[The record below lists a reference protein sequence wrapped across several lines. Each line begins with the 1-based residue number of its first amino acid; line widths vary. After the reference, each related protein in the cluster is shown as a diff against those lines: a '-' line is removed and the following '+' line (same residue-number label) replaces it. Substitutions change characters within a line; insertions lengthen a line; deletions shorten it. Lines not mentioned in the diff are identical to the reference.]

1 MFDDTRIDGK
11 LQELSKEL
19 VARPM
24 VPGFN
29 VADAFTMRGMDE
41 TGKPGLFAAILL
53 APGPA
58 PELGALTTF
67 RAVLTQRLKQLD
79 TKTPAWPI
87 VVQGAPEVID
97 GTDVIPGGRDYFE
110 QVKLELKSRQE
121 RLKAATRTP
130 PSNVPPLLVEDAP
143 APRAPRAVKAVKA
156 LKGAKPRK
164 VAVAR
169 KATSAR
175 RTVKRTAAR
184 ASRSRR

>member
-11 LQELSKEL
+11 LQDLSKEL

-29 VADAFTMRGMDE
+29 VADAFTMRGLDE
-41 TGKPGLFAAILL
+41 TGKPGLYAAILL

-97 GTDVIPGGRDYFE
+97 GTDTIPGGREYFE
-110 QVKLELKSRQE
+110 QVKLELVKSQE
-121 RLKAATRTP
+121 RLRAATRSP
-130 PSNVPPLLVEDAP
+130 PTAAKPMVESAP
-143 APRAPRAVKAVKA
+143 ARPAAKAGKA
-156 LKGAKPRK
+156 RK
-164 VAVAR
+164 VKVAR
-169 KATSAR
+169 KASPVAR
-175 RTVKRTAAR
+175 RTAKRTAAR
-184 ASRSRR
+184 TGRARR

>member
-11 LQELSKEL
+11 LQDLSKEL

-41 TGKPGLFAAILL
+41 TGKPGLYAAILL
-53 APGPA
+53 APGPV

-97 GTDVIPGGRDYFE
+97 GADTIPGGREYFE
-110 QVKLELKSRQE
+110 QVKRELLTRQE
-121 RLKAATRTP
+121 RLRSSAR
-130 PSNVPPLLVEDAP
+130 P
-143 APRAPRAVKAVKA
+143 APTAVKAAKVEAAPARPAKSAKA
-156 LKGAKPRK
+156 RK
-164 VAVAR
+164 VKVAR
-169 KATSAR
+169 KTTTAR
-175 RTVKRTAAR
+175 RTAKRTAAR
-184 ASRSRR
+184 TGRARR

>member
-11 LQELSKEL
+11 LQELSREL

-24 VPGFN
+24 LPGFH

-53 APGPA
+53 VPGPA

-67 RAVLTQRLKQLD
+67 RAMLTQRLKQLD

-87 VVQGAPEVID
+87 VVQGTPEVID
-97 GTDVIPGGRDYFE
+97 GTDVPGGRDYFE

-121 RLKAATRTP
+121 RLRVTARP
-130 PSNVPPLLVEDAP
+130 LVQVPMPEAP
-143 APRAPRAVKAVKA
+143 AQKKKVAPS
-156 LKGAKPRK
+156 RK
-164 VAVAR
+164 VKVAR
-169 KATSAR
+169 KATAAR
-175 RTVKRTAAR
+175 RTAKRTAAR
-184 ASRSRR
+184 TARTRR

>member
-11 LQELSKEL
+11 LRELSKEL

-67 RAVLTQRLKQLD
+67 RALLTQRLKQLD
-79 TKTPAWPI
+79 TKTPSWPI
-87 VVQGAPEVID
+87 VVQGTPEVID
-97 GTDVIPGGRDYFE
+97 GQDTIPGGREYFE
-110 QVKLELKSRQE
+110 QVKQELLTRQE
-121 RLKAATRTP
+121 RLKAAARPTP
-130 PSNVPPLLVEDAP
+130 AAVEPFQAE
-143 APRAPRAVKAVKA
+143 RAPRVVKAAKA
-156 LKGAKPRK
+156 AKPRK
-164 VAVAR
+164 VKVAAKAR
-169 KATSAR
+169 KAATAR
-175 RTVKRTAAR
+175 RTAKRTAAR
-184 ASRSRR
+184 TSRQGRARR

>member
-11 LQELSKEL
+11 LQDLSKEL

-29 VADAFTMRGMDE
+29 VADAFTMRGLDE
-41 TGKPGLFAAILL
+41 TGKPGLYAAILL

-97 GTDVIPGGRDYFE
+97 GTDTIPGGREYFE
-110 QVKLELKSRQE
+110 QVKLELMNRQE
-121 RLKAATRTP
+121 RLRAATRP
-130 PSNVPPLLVEDAP
+130 PPTAAKPMLVETAP
-143 APRAPRAVKAVKA
+143 ARPAAKAGKA
-156 LKGAKPRK
+156 RK
-164 VAVAR
+164 VKVAR
-169 KATSAR
+169 KTSSAAR
-175 RTVKRTAAR
+175 RTAKRTAAR
-184 ASRSRR
+184 TGRSRR

>member
-11 LQELSKEL
+11 LQDLSKEL

-41 TGKPGLFAAILL
+41 TGKPGLYAAILL

-97 GTDVIPGGRDYFE
+97 GTDTIPGGREYFE
-110 QVKLELKSRQE
+110 QVKLELMTRQE
-121 RLKAATRTP
+121 RLKAATRP
-130 PSNVPPLLVEDAP
+130 PPTAAAPMLPSAP
-143 APRAPRAVKAVKA
+143 ARPVAKAGKA
-156 LKGAKPRK
+156 RK
-164 VAVAR
+164 VKVAR
-169 KATSAR
+169 KATTTAR
-175 RTVKRTAAR
+175 RTAKRTAAR
-184 ASRSRR
+184 TGRARR

>member
-11 LQELSKEL
+11 LQDLSKEL

-41 TGKPGLFAAILL
+41 TGKPGLYAAILL

-97 GTDVIPGGRDYFE
+97 GTDTIPGGREYFE
-110 QVKLELKSRQE
+110 QVKLELMTRQE
-121 RLKAATRTP
+121 RLKAATRPPPTAAAPMLPSTP
-130 PSNVPPLLVEDAP
+130 ARPVA
-143 APRAPRAVKAVKA
+143 KAGKA
-156 LKGAKPRK
+156 RK
-164 VAVAR
+164 VKVAR
-169 KATSAR
+169 KTTTTAR
-175 RTVKRTAAR
+175 RTAKRTAAR
-184 ASRSRR
+184 TGRARR

>member
-11 LQELSKEL
+11 LQDLSREL

-29 VADAFTMRGMDE
+29 VADAFTMRGLDE
-41 TGKPGLFAAILL
+41 SGKPGLYAAILL

-67 RAVLTQRLKQLD
+67 RAMLTQRLKQLD

-97 GTDVIPGGRDYFE
+97 GTDTIPGGREYFE
-110 QVKLELKSRQE
+110 QVKLELMSRQE
-121 RLKAATRTP
+121 RLKAATRP
-130 PSNVPPLLVEDAP
+130 PPTAAAPMLPSAP
-143 APRAPRAVKAVKA
+143 ARPAAKAGKA
-156 LKGAKPRK
+156 RK
-164 VAVAR
+164 VKVAR
-169 KATSAR
+169 KTTTSAR
-175 RTVKRTAAR
+175 RTAKRTAAR
-184 ASRSRR
+184 TGRARR

>member
-1 MFDDTRIDGK
+1 MFDDTRLDGK
-11 LQELSKEL
+11 LRDLSKEL

-29 VADAFTMRGMDE
+29 VADAFTMRGLDE
-41 TGKPGLFAAILL
+41 TGKPGLYAAILL

-97 GTDVIPGGRDYFE
+97 GSDTIPGGREYFE
-110 QVKLELKSRQE
+110 QVKLELMSRQE
-121 RLKAATRTP
+121 RLRVATRP
-130 PSNVPPLLVEDAP
+130 PPTA
-143 APRAPRAVKAVKA
+143 
-156 LKGAKPRK
+156 AKPMAEREPARPAAKAGKARK
-164 VAVAR
+164 VKVAR
-169 KATSAR
+169 KTSSTAR
-175 RTVKRTAAR
+175 RTAKRTAAR
-184 ASRSRR
+184 AGRARR

>member
-1 MFDDTRIDGK
+1 MFDDTRLDGK
-11 LQELSKEL
+11 LQELSREL

-24 VPGFN
+24 LPGFN

-67 RAVLTQRLKQLD
+67 RAVLTQRLKQID

-97 GTDVIPGGRDYFE
+97 GTNIPGGRDYFE
-110 QVKLELKSRQE
+110 QVKLELRTRQE
-121 RLKAATRTP
+121 RLVAANRPTP
-130 PSNVPPLLVEDAP
+130 LPAPLDEERSA
-143 APRAPRAVKAVKA
+143 APRAAK
-156 LKGAKPRK
+156 KPRK
-164 VAVAR
+164 VKVAR
-169 KATSAR
+169 KARAVTAR
-175 RTVKRTAAR
+175 RTVKRVAAR
-184 ASRSRR
+184 TARAGRARRSRR

>member
-87 VVQGAPEVID
+87 VVQGTPEVID
-97 GTDVIPGGRDYFE
+97 GADVIPGGRDYFE

-143 APRAPRAVKAVKA
+143 RLRAAPKAVKA
-156 LKGAKPRK
+156 GKSAKPRK

-175 RTVKRTAAR
+175 RTAKRTAAR

>member
-1 MFDDTRIDGK
+1 MFDDTRIDGR
-11 LQELSKEL
+11 LQELSREL

-67 RAVLTQRLKQLD
+67 RAVLTARLKQLD
-79 TKTPAWPI
+79 TKTPSWPI

-97 GTDVIPGGRDYFE
+97 GTDTIPGGREYFE
-110 QVKLELKSRQE
+110 QVKMELLHRQE
-121 RLKAATRTP
+121 RLKAATRP
-130 PSNVPPLLVEDAP
+130 PP
-143 APRAPRAVKAVKA
+143 
-156 LKGAKPRK
+156 
-164 VAVAR
+164 VAVAPLDPPVSSRPAKATKARKVKVAAKAVR
-169 KATSAR
+169 KATTAR
-175 RTVKRTAAR
+175 RTAKRTAAR
-184 ASRSRR
+184 TSRSGRARRTRR